1 MSQLLVQARSPPGR
15 GSWDIDG
22 AETTICQS
30 SDVYVGVRLS
40 SERELESFANEVSG
54 NKIKI
59 KTQTRARIDAA
70 AARTRPSA
78 RVPRPD
84 QLVSEGGL
92 PCIQQL
98 INNILRALKYWQLRI
113 SAEIRLVF
121 QSSSVCFNFPVDVMQ
136 RDVWR
141 ACLVR
146 PRRAPVI
153 ISRRQR
159 QVAGRRPA

>member
-30 SDVYVGVRLS
+30 RDVYVGVRLS

-78 RVPRPD
+78 RAPRPD

-98 INNILRALKYWQLRI
+98 INNSLRALKYWQLRI